1 MPIILL
7 FVFSCSGSN
16 NDSAINNNL
25 DNSAKHDL
33 PKIECVDKLEAY
45 ILKAE
50 TLGQKDIDQITK
62 WVCVSEKLF
71 FNHPQTNFQI
81 VNPIYIAALDRN
93 NLDSAIELEQIW
105 CEHIKKKIIVRTAG
119 AAGIGSDM
127 AKSLSKAG
135 AAVIIGDKDEIALK
149 RLEKEGSDILAIQAD
164 VSNESDVAM
173 LFETVKSRFGKID
186 ALINNAGIPGPS
198 VKLEDIDLKDWEEAI
213 KVNLTGTFLCSKSA
227 IQLLK
232 ESGGGSIINI
242 GSTSSFMGTPLRSAY
257 TASKWGLIGLT
268 KTWAMEYGKD
278 KIRVNTICPT
288 SVSGERIEGV
298 IERDAEYRK
307 IDPEKIRQA
316 YLDQTSLKTFIDSEE
331 IVGMVVYLLSPL
343 AKNISGQMMV
353 IDGHTETLAMPEF
366 SEE

>member
-1 MPIILL
+1 MEH
-7 FVFSCSGSN
+7 
-16 NDSAINNNL
+16 INN
-25 DNSAKHDL
+25 
-33 PKIECVDKLEAY
+33 
-45 ILKAE
+45 
-50 TLGQKDIDQITK
+50 
-62 WVCVSEKLF
+62 
-71 FNHPQTNFQI
+71 
-81 VNPIYIAALDRN
+81 
-93 NLDSAIELEQIW
+93 
-105 CEHIKKKIIVRTAG
+105 KIIVITAG
-119 AAGIGSDM
+119 ASGIGADM

-213 KVNLTGTFLCSKSA
+213 KVNLTGTFICSKSA
-227 IQLLK
+227 IQLLN

-278 KIRVNTICPT
+278 KIRVNTVCPT

>member
-1 MPIILL
+1 
-7 FVFSCSGSN
+7 
-16 NDSAINNNL
+16 
-25 DNSAKHDL
+25 
-33 PKIECVDKLEAY
+33 
-45 ILKAE
+45 
-50 TLGQKDIDQITK
+50 
-62 WVCVSEKLF
+62 
-71 FNHPQTNFQI
+71 
-81 VNPIYIAALDRN
+81 
-93 NLDSAIELEQIW
+93 
-105 CEHIKKKIIVRTAG
+105 
-119 AAGIGSDM
+119 M

-135 AAVIIGDKDEIALK
+135 ASVIIGDKDEIALK

-227 IQLLK
+227 IGLLK
-232 ESGGGSIINI
+232 ESGRGSIINI

>member
-1 MPIILL
+1 M
-7 FVFSCSGSN
+7 
-16 NDSAINNNL
+16 
-25 DNSAKHDL
+25 
-33 PKIECVDKLEAY
+33 
-45 ILKAE
+45 
-50 TLGQKDIDQITK
+50 
-62 WVCVSEKLF
+62 
-71 FNHPQTNFQI
+71 
-81 VNPIYIAALDRN
+81 
-93 NLDSAIELEQIW
+93 
-105 CEHIKKKIIVRTAG
+105 EHIKNKIIVITAG
-119 AAGIGSDM
+119 ASGIGADM
-127 AKSLSKAG
+127 AKSLSNAG
-135 AAVIIGDKDEIALK
+135 ASVIIGDKDEIALK

-198 VKLEDIDLKDWEEAI
+198 VKLGDIDLKDWEEAI

-353 IDGHTETLAMPEF
+353 IDGHTETLAMPEL

>member
-1 MPIILL
+1 M
-7 FVFSCSGSN
+7 V
-16 NDSAINNNL
+16 
-25 DNSAKHDL
+25 K
-33 PKIECVDKLEAY
+33 KL
-45 ILKAE
+45 K
-50 TLGQKDIDQITK
+50 T
-62 WVCVSEKLF
+62 
-71 FNHPQTNFQI
+71 
-81 VNPIYIAALDRN
+81 AL
-93 NLDSAIELEQIW
+93 I
-105 CEHIKKKIIVRTAG
+105 TAG
-119 AAGIGSDM
+119 GAGIGRAVADCFAESGYNVHVCDIKSDLIE
-127 AKSLSKAG
+127 AISEEDNQ
-135 AAVIIGDKDEIALK
+135 IT
-149 RLEKEGSDILAIQAD
+149 GSVCDVGEPDQVKQLIDQFLRKYSGAD
-164 VSNESDVAM
+164 VLV
-173 LFETVKSRFGKID
+173 
-186 ALINNAGIPGPS
+186 NNAGIPGPS

-227 IQLLK
+227 IELLK

-278 KIRVNTICPT
+278 KIRVNTVCPT

>member
-1 MPIILL
+1 
-7 FVFSCSGSN
+7 
-16 NDSAINNNL
+16 
-25 DNSAKHDL
+25 
-33 PKIECVDKLEAY
+33 
-45 ILKAE
+45 
-50 TLGQKDIDQITK
+50 
-62 WVCVSEKLF
+62 
-71 FNHPQTNFQI
+71 
-81 VNPIYIAALDRN
+81 
-93 NLDSAIELEQIW
+93 
-105 CEHIKKKIIVRTAG
+105 
-119 AAGIGSDM
+119 M

-149 RLEKEGSDILAIQAD
+149 RLEKESSDILAIEAD

-232 ESGGGSIINI
+232 ESDGGSIINI

>member
-1 MPIILL
+1 MQEGILSLMQMP
-7 FVFSCSGSN
+7 
-16 NDSAINNNL
+16 
-25 DNSAKHDL
+25 
-33 PKIECVDKLEAY
+33 
-45 ILKAE
+45 
-50 TLGQKDIDQITK
+50 
-62 WVCVSEKLF
+62 
-71 FNHPQTNFQI
+71 
-81 VNPIYIAALDRN
+81 
-93 NLDSAIELEQIW
+93 
-105 CEHIKKKIIVRTAG
+105 RT
-119 AAGIGSDM
+119 
-127 AKSLSKAG
+127 
-135 AAVIIGDKDEIALK
+135 
-149 RLEKEGSDILAIQAD
+149 
-164 VSNESDVAM
+164 
-173 LFETVKSRFGKID
+173 TV
-186 ALINNAGIPGPS
+186 
-198 VKLEDIDLKDWEEAI
+198 
-213 KVNLTGTFLCSKSA
+213 A

-343 AKNISGQMMV
+343 ANNISGQMMV

>member
-1 MPIILL
+1 M
-7 FVFSCSGSN
+7 
-16 NDSAINNNL
+16 
-25 DNSAKHDL
+25 
-33 PKIECVDKLEAY
+33 
-45 ILKAE
+45 
-50 TLGQKDIDQITK
+50 
-62 WVCVSEKLF
+62 
-71 FNHPQTNFQI
+71 
-81 VNPIYIAALDRN
+81 
-93 NLDSAIELEQIW
+93 
-105 CEHIKKKIIVRTAG
+105 EHIKNKIIVITAG
-119 AAGIGSDM
+119 ASGIGADM

-198 VKLEDIDLKDWEEAI
+198 VKLEGIDLKDWEEAI

>member
-1 MPIILL
+1 M
-7 FVFSCSGSN
+7 
-16 NDSAINNNL
+16 
-25 DNSAKHDL
+25 
-33 PKIECVDKLEAY
+33 
-45 ILKAE
+45 
-50 TLGQKDIDQITK
+50 
-62 WVCVSEKLF
+62 
-71 FNHPQTNFQI
+71 
-81 VNPIYIAALDRN
+81 
-93 NLDSAIELEQIW
+93 
-105 CEHIKKKIIVRTAG
+105 EHIKNKIIVITAG
-119 AAGIGSDM
+119 ASGIGADM
-127 AKSLSKAG
+127 AKSLSNAG

-173 LFETVKSRFGKID
+173 LFEIVKSRFGKID

-227 IQLLK
+227 IELLK

>member
-1 MPIILL
+1 M
-7 FVFSCSGSN
+7 
-16 NDSAINNNL
+16 
-25 DNSAKHDL
+25 
-33 PKIECVDKLEAY
+33 
-45 ILKAE
+45 
-50 TLGQKDIDQITK
+50 
-62 WVCVSEKLF
+62 
-71 FNHPQTNFQI
+71 
-81 VNPIYIAALDRN
+81 
-93 NLDSAIELEQIW
+93 
-105 CEHIKKKIIVRTAG
+105 EHIKNKIIVITAG
-119 AAGIGSDM
+119 ASGIGADM

-135 AAVIIGDKDEIALK
+135 ASVIIGDKDEIALK

-164 VSNESDVAM
+164 VSKESDVAM
-173 LFETVKSRFGKID
+173 LFETAKSRFGKID

-353 IDGHTETLAMPEF
+353 IDGHTETLAMPEL

>member
-1 MPIILL
+1 M
-7 FVFSCSGSN
+7 
-16 NDSAINNNL
+16 
-25 DNSAKHDL
+25 
-33 PKIECVDKLEAY
+33 
-45 ILKAE
+45 
-50 TLGQKDIDQITK
+50 
-62 WVCVSEKLF
+62 
-71 FNHPQTNFQI
+71 
-81 VNPIYIAALDRN
+81 
-93 NLDSAIELEQIW
+93 
-105 CEHIKKKIIVRTAG
+105 EHIKNKIIVITAG
-119 AAGIGSDM
+119 ASGIGADM

-135 AAVIIGDKDEIALK
+135 AAVIVGDKDEIALK

-173 LFETVKSRFGKID
+173 LFETVNSRFGKID

-198 VKLEDIDLKDWEEAI
+198 VKLEDIEVKDWEEAI

>member
-1 MPIILL
+1 M
-7 FVFSCSGSN
+7 V
-16 NDSAINNNL
+16 
-25 DNSAKHDL
+25 
-33 PKIECVDKLEAY
+33 
-45 ILKAE
+45 
-50 TLGQKDIDQITK
+50 
-62 WVCVSEKLF
+62 
-71 FNHPQTNFQI
+71 
-81 VNPIYIAALDRN
+81 
-93 NLDSAIELEQIW
+93 
-105 CEHIKKKIIVRTAG
+105 
-119 AAGIGSDM
+119 
-127 AKSLSKAG
+127 
-135 AAVIIGDKDEIALK
+135 
-149 RLEKEGSDILAIQAD
+149 
-164 VSNESDVAM
+164 
-173 LFETVKSRFGKID
+173 
-186 ALINNAGIPGPS
+186 
-198 VKLEDIDLKDWEEAI
+198 
-213 KVNLTGTFLCSKSA
+213 
-227 IQLLK
+227 K
-232 ESGGGSIINI
+232 ESRGGSIIYI

-307 IDPEKIRQA
+307 INPEKIRQA

>member
-1 MPIILL
+1 M
-7 FVFSCSGSN
+7 
-16 NDSAINNNL
+16 
-25 DNSAKHDL
+25 
-33 PKIECVDKLEAY
+33 
-45 ILKAE
+45 
-50 TLGQKDIDQITK
+50 
-62 WVCVSEKLF
+62 
-71 FNHPQTNFQI
+71 
-81 VNPIYIAALDRN
+81 
-93 NLDSAIELEQIW
+93 
-105 CEHIKKKIIVRTAG
+105 EHIKNKIIVITAG
-119 AAGIGSDM
+119 ASGIGADM

-164 VSNESDVAM
+164 VSKESDVAM
-173 LFETVKSRFGKID
+173 LFETAKSRFGKID

-331 IVGMVVYLLSPL
+331 IVGMVVYL
-343 AKNISGQMMV
+343 V
-353 IDGHTETLAMPEF
+353 
-366 SEE
+366 